1 MFKLKHAM
9 LCAFPLLMATPS
21 LRAQEQQNIFSLKDC
36 LNIGLKN
43 NYDVQIVRIN
53 QEIAS
58 NNATRANAGQLPTV
72 NAQVGYTGNL
82 TSTTNKQ
89 GDIKTSNHNVPAHAL
104 NARLVADWTI
114 FDGFKLQANYQK
126 LKALKQQSELTTR
139 IALEDYVANAATAY
153 YNIIR
158 QQMTMN
164 NLKASL
170 ALSRTRLRI
179 VNERYLLGSA
189 SRLDLRSAQVDFNAD
204 STQVLLQHEA
214 LINAVLD
221 LQQLMGRAAQYED
234 GKGFYIIH
242 PADTTIKLMPPLDIN
257 AIEQSMLKNHA
268 QILKAQTE
276 TQISELDRKAVLS
289 RDYPYLK
296 LSANYDYN
304 HTLQKTEPTQRRNT
318 YGPEVGLTLGMKL
331 FDGDRTRQRKNADA
345 EIRKS
350 QTAQQEV
357 ELTLRTQLERL
368 WKSYKNNQQLL
379 SLAQQNLKVAAEHHE
394 AAQERFMLGTYSG
407 IEMRQAEQ
415 NLLDAR
421 ERLLQTQFNTKIC
434 EISLLNISGN
444 VIKLTQ

>member
-1 MFKLKHAM
+1 
-9 LCAFPLLMATPS
+9 
-21 LRAQEQQNIFSLKDC
+21 
-36 LNIGLKN
+36 
-43 NYDVQIVRIN
+43 
-53 QEIAS
+53 
-58 NNATRANAGQLPTV
+58 
-72 NAQVGYTGNL
+72 
-82 TSTTNKQ
+82 
-89 GDIKTSNHNVPAHAL
+89 
-104 NARLVADWTI
+104 
-114 FDGFKLQANYQK
+114 
-126 LKALKQQSELTTR
+126 
-139 IALEDYVANAATAY
+139 
-153 YNIIR
+153 
-158 QQMTMN
+158 
-164 NLKASL
+164 
-170 ALSRTRLRI
+170 
-179 VNERYLLGSA
+179 
-189 SRLDLRSAQVDFNAD
+189 
-204 STQVLLQHEA
+204 
-214 LINAVLD
+214 
-221 LQQLMGRAAQYED
+221 MGRAAQYED

-242 PADTTIKLMPPLDIN
+242 PADTTINLMPTLDIN